1 MNCKFDIG
9 DRVIYNHK
17 NEYIK
22 EPELITGTVVKDPGF
37 KTHFYLNDKT
47 KTILVAIKWDNG
59 LRAWEEES
67 DLTSQ
72 RYIREEKLKELG
84 IY

>member
-1 MNCKFDIG
+1 MTCKFDID
-9 DRVIYNHK
+9 DRVIWKHHAS
-17 NEYIK
+17 EYIK
-22 EPELITGTVVKDPGF
+22 EGELITGTVVKDPGF

-84 IY
+84 I